1 MQSGITGKPL
11 PKKISSPVLST
22 TYPASAE
29 LLTAFQEVVNSR
41 SLRGLIITIEKEAL
55 IPSHTLPSN
64 GTFEEDLHQL
74 DSLLKDNEAA
84 YVILRR
90 RDSDMAPFISI
101 AYVPDTANVRQKMLF
116 ASTRNTL
123 LRELGT
129 EKFGESLFATKKE
142 ELTPAGFK
150 KHDVH
155 EAKYDFHPPVARAR
169 RANEGI

>member
-1 MQSGITGKPL
+1 
-11 PKKISSPVLST
+11 
-22 TYPASAE
+22 
-29 LLTAFQEVVNSR
+29 LTVFQQVVNTP
-41 SLRGLIITIEKEAL
+41 SLRGLIVTIEKETL
-55 IPSHTLPSN
+55 TSRQTLPSN

-90 RDSDMAPFISI
+90 RDSGPAPFVSI

-129 EKFGESLFATKKE
+129 EKFGESLFATMKE
-142 ELTPAGFK
+142 ELTAEGFR
-150 KHDVH
+150 KHDIH
-155 EAKYDFHPPVARAR
+155 EAKYEFSLPDSVQ
-169 RANEGI
+169 EVLMDV